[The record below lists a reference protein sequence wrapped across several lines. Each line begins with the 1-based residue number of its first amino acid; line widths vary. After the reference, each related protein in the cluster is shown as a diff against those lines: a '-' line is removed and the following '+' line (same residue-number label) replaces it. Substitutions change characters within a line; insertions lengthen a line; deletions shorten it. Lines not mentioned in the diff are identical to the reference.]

1 MKAERGGVDTK
12 RGRSNGP
19 AAVFVL
25 SDGIRGHENQSLGVA
40 SRLEDFGAA
49 VDTFRIPRLFGYRR
63 FKSLKVTSR
72 RLVHK
77 KAVQCMKWLESSG
90 GKDLLEKIKGRLQRA
105 GIDGKDVLFL
115 SAGSS
120 AAPYCLALA
129 CVTGAKSCTVM
140 TPSVLGTKPFDFAVV
155 PEHDQPGASENVL
168 VTLGAPNRIRPELLE
183 REKAILE
190 RRFPPRRPKRW
201 GVLLGGD
208 DKNYHVSPEW
218 AESLMKIL
226 LEEAR
231 IADADIYVTTSRR
244 TLPDTERALVQAA
257 GRDSNVPMLLLA
269 SEDDWNPVPGM
280 LGLCEQ
286 VLCTEDSVSMISE
299 AATAGKSPIVLGV
312 PRKNNVAAH
321 VAKIVALFA
330 EKEFCSKGHVFGV
343 PRFERMIEIFE
354 KRGLCR
360 YLEDKNGLAEI
371 LEKSESTPPAGFDEA
386 RRAAEWIAKRW
397 SR

>member
-12 RGRSNGP
+12 RGRSKGP
-19 AAVFVL
+19 AAVLVL
-25 SDGIRGHENQSLGVA
+25 TDGIRGHENQSLGVA
-40 SRLEDFGAA
+40 SRLEDFGAV

-90 GKDLLEKIKGRLQRA
+90 GKELLEKIKGRLQRA

-231 IADADIYVTTSRR
+231 IVDADIYVTTSRR
-244 TLPDTERALVQAA
+244 TSPETEHALKQTA
-257 GRDSNVPMLLLA
+257 GGDPNVPMLLLA

-299 AATAGKSPIVLGV
+299 AATAGRRPIVLGV

-330 EKEFCSKGHVFGV
+330 EKEFCGKGHVFGV

-386 RRAAEWIAKRW
+386 RWAAEWIAKRW

>member
-1 MKAERGGVDTK
+1 MKAERGGVDAK

-19 AAVFVL
+19 VAVFVL
-25 SDGIRGHENQSLGVA
+25 SDGIKGHENQSLGVA

-90 GKDLLEKIKGRLQRA
+90 GEDLLEKIKGRLQRA

-231 IADADIYVTTSRR
+231 IVDADIYVTTSRR
-244 TLPDTERALVQAA
+244 TSPETEHALKQTA
-257 GRDSNVPMLLLA
+257 GGDPNVPMLLLA

-299 AATAGKSPIVLGV
+299 AATAGRRPIVLGV

-371 LEKSESTPPAGFDEA
+371 LEKSESTPTAGFDEA

>member
-1 MKAERGGVDTK
+1 MKAERGGADTK
-12 RGRSNGP
+12 RGRSKGP

-49 VDTFRIPRLFGYRR
+49 VDTFRIPRLSGYRR
-63 FKSLKVTSR
+63 FKSFKVTSR
-72 RLVHK
+72 WLVHK
-77 KAVQCMKWLESSG
+77 NAVQCIKWLESSG
-90 GKDLLEKIKGRLQRA
+90 GKDLLEKIKGRLQMT
-105 GIDGKDVLFL
+105 GVDGKDVLFL

-155 PEHDQPGASENVL
+155 PEHDQPGASKNVL
-168 VTLGAPNRIRPELLE
+168 ATLGAPNRIRPELLE

-190 RRFPPRRPKRW
+190 RRFPPRHPKRW

-218 AESLMKIL
+218 AENLMKIL

-231 IADADIYVTTSRR
+231 IADADIYLTTSRR
-244 TLPDTERALVQAA
+244 TLPETEHALKQAA
-257 GRDSNVPMLLLA
+257 SGGRNVRMLLLA

-286 VLCTEDSVSMISE
+286 ILCTEDSVSMISE
-299 AATAGKSPIVLGV
+299 AATAGHRPVVLRVDRKKSLPACFGKLVFFLS
-312 PRKNNVAAH
+312 
-321 VAKIVALFA
+321 
-330 EKEFCSKGHVFGV
+330 SKGFVGENHLVGASK
-343 PRFERMIEIFE
+343 FEMMIKSFE
-354 KRGLCR
+354 ERGLCL
-360 YLEDKNGLAEI
+360 YLEDMEGLKEA
-371 LEKSESTPPAGFDEA
+371 LVDDGSRPDGDFNEA
-386 RRAAEWIAKRW
+386 RMAAEWILKRW
-397 SR
+397 NR

>member
-1 MKAERGGVDTK
+1 
-12 RGRSNGP
+12 
-19 AAVFVL
+19 
-25 SDGIRGHENQSLGVA
+25 
-40 SRLEDFGAA
+40 
-49 VDTFRIPRLFGYRR
+49 
-63 FKSLKVTSR
+63 
-72 RLVHK
+72 
-77 KAVQCMKWLESSG
+77 
-90 GKDLLEKIKGRLQRA
+90 
-105 GIDGKDVLFL
+105 
-115 SAGSS
+115 
-120 AAPYCLALA
+120 
-129 CVTGAKSCTVM
+129 M

-231 IADADIYVTTSRR
+231 IVDADIYVTTSRR
-244 TLPDTERALVQAA
+244 TSPETEHALKQTA
-257 GRDSNVPMLLLA
+257 GGDPNVPMLLLA

-299 AATAGKSPIVLGV
+299 AATAGRRPIVLGV

>member
-12 RGRSNGP
+12 RGRSKGP
-19 AAVFVL
+19 AAVLVL
-25 SDGIRGHENQSLGVA
+25 TDGIRGHENQSLGVA
-40 SRLEDFGAA
+40 SRLEDFGAV
-49 VDTFRIPRLFGYRR
+49 VDTFRIPRLSGYRR

-90 GKDLLEKIKGRLQRA
+90 GKELLEKIKGRLQRA

-231 IADADIYVTTSRR
+231 IADVDIYVTTSRR
-244 TLPDTERALVQAA
+244 TLPDTEHALKQAA
-257 GRDSNVPMLLLA
+257 GGDPNVPMLLLA

-280 LGLCEQ
+280 LGLCER

-299 AATAGKSPIVLGV
+299 AATAGRRPIVLGV

-360 YLEDKNGLAEI
+360 YLEDKNSLAEI
-371 LEKSESTPPAGFDEA
+371 LEKSESTPPADFDEA